1 MPNLSYLARLRAATE
16 VARALAFLHGLPP
29 PSGPVVHRDLK
40 PSNILLNPDGI
51 AKVADVGLA
60 FMMSD
65 ITSDSD
71 TMEQEPEVRSCML
84 EKELV
89 GTNGYVDPEYVA
101 SGWVGPASDVYGFGV
116 ILLQMLTGIRRA
128 NPGVVMEIQNLIEV
142 AIDRGSLTKD
152 VVDKNVDDWPEELA
166 TSFAHLALNCCEQRR
181 RRRPDL
187 ASVVLPELER
197 MLKAS
202 EML

>member
-1 MPNLSYLARLRAATE
+1 MRKEIAVLGGISHPNLVQMLGWCPEEKCIVYELCEQGHLADHMPNLSYLARLRAATE

-89 GTNGYVDPEYVA
+89 GT
-101 SGWVGPASDVYGFGV
+101 
-116 ILLQMLTGIRRA
+116 
-128 NPGVVMEIQNLIEV
+128 
-142 AIDRGSLTKD
+142 
-152 VVDKNVDDWPEELA
+152 
-166 TSFAHLALNCCEQRR
+166 
-181 RRRPDL
+181 
-187 ASVVLPELER
+187 
-197 MLKAS
+197 
-202 EML
+202 